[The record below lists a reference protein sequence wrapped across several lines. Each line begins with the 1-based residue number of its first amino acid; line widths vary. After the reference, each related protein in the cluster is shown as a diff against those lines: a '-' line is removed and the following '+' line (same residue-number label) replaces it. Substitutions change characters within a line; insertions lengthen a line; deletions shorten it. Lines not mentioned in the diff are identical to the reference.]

1 MEQTALRKVETSLP
15 SSGQPSEKP
24 SATLAAARI
33 VRRLRDAIDWQAEI
47 DGVLELLG
55 RSFDSHRAILFRLR
69 ELPGEGLVQSV
80 ASYWV
85 DDTVEGISAPPTV
98 ILQSLVHSDPLL
110 GRIAQEGRR
119 GKMFAGM
126 TRDIEGFLRTDFERQ
141 KIKSFL
147 SIPVQANGVAW
158 GSVAINDC
166 VQERVWTGD
175 EKAAIEIVALSLG
188 DAIERARSDAH
199 VGEVI
204 RAAMLQASLDA
215 VIVIDETGKII
226 EFNPAAEKMFGFAK
240 ADIIG
245 KDMLETIIPHYYRK
259 GFANGGEYMA
269 GRGAPMLGR
278 RMETVTQNATGEIFP
293 IELTA
298 TEVRVADRRIFLGSM
313 RDLRERRQAED
324 EINRQREKLHQNEKM
339 AAMGSLLAG
348 VSHELNNPLAVV
360 VAQST
365 LLHEFSSDPQ
375 TKVRAE
381 KVRAAAERCGRIVKS
396 FLGMVRLHPTAQV
409 ETDLNQVVRS
419 ALEVTAYGARS
430 SGIGVDVEF
439 TDGQLLVLGDADHLT
454 QVVANFLVNS
464 QHALAPQQTE
474 RRIKVRTFRTGAST
488 AGFSVEDNG
497 PGIPSSIRDRIFES
511 YFTTKPVGVGT
522 GIGLSISRSIVER
535 HSGKVWFEEVP
546 SGGARFVVDLPMLG
560 RATQAAEAVQ
570 PSNADLRRA
579 LIIDDEPDVAAS
591 LGDILELMGLR
602 SEILSSWTSAHEV
615 LAGVDPDIVFSDLRM
630 PGKNGIAIY
639 RELLAERPGLAR
651 RFVLVTG
658 DMIGARAEI
667 ESLAAH
673 LRPQI
678 LEKPFST
685 LDVRGVLGAINDQVA
700 MAK

>member
-1 MEQTALRKVETSLP
+1 MEQTALRKVETNLP

-474 RRIKVRTFRTGAST
+474 RRIKVRTFRSSAST